1 MNDGDFIKI
10 NFEMYVG
17 DDKKLVSTNKE
28 QLAKDNDIYDEKHH
42 YREAVL
48 IVGSEGLF
56 NDINESFK
64 SAEVGKEYEV
74 TISPENAYGL
84 RDPKNIKVHT
94 VREFQR
100 HEIDPVPGQEITLGN
115 RRGRIISVTPGRVLV
130 DYNHQWAGKSVYY
143 KYNVIAKVDSDVEKV
158 RALIDYNYNQDSED
172 FKVESK
178 AKAYTVTIPEEAK
191 FDPVWIEAKYRLI
204 NDVRKYLPGKDIKIE
219 EVYKGEEE
227 KPKEEPKEETPAES
241 AEPKKEEKKEKP
253 AEKGNSEVEQKNTE

>member
-191 FDPVWIEAKYRLI
+191 FDTVWIEAKYRLI

-241 AEPKKEEKKEKP
+241 AEPKKEEKKEKT
-253 AEKGNSEVEQKNTE
+253 AEKGNSEVEEKNTE

>member
-241 AEPKKEEKKEKP
+241 AEPKKEEKKEKT

>member
-28 QLAKDNDIYDEKHH
+28 QLAKDNDIYDEKLH

-56 NDINESFK
+56 KEINDSFK
-64 SAEVGKEYEV
+64 NAEVGKEYEV
-74 TISPENAYGL
+74 NITPENAYGQ

-115 RRGRIISVTPGRVLV
+115 RRGRVISVTPGRVLV
-130 DYNHQWAGKSVYY
+130 DYNHHWAGKAVQY

-158 RALIDYNYNQDSED
+158 RALVDYNYNQDSEK

-178 AKAYTVTIPEEAK
+178 AKAYNITVPEEAK
-191 FDPVWIEAKYRLI
+191 FDPVWIEAKYRLV
-204 NDVRKYLPGKDIKIE
+204 NDIRKYLPGKDIKIE

-227 KPKEEPKEETPAES
+227 KPKEEPKEEVPAE
-241 AEPKKEEKKEKP
+241 AAPPKKEKKTKP
-253 AEKGNSEVEQKNTE
+253 AEEGNSKVEQENTQ